1 MKPFRIASSV
11 ILLLL
16 TLAIGFHLGTR
27 YQSLLVRSNS
37 SLLEESLEQSGSGKV
52 VLQDP
57 EKEVNMTLFWQVWKI
72 LQKRYVHPE
81 AMTIQKMTYGAISG
95 LVASL
100 GDPYTLFMTPQDSK
114 VFQDS
119 LSGTLEG
126 IGAQLDFSNGKVVV
140 VAPLKGSPAERAGLS
155 PKDVIAEVNG
165 VSVAGLSLEEVV
177 SKIRG
182 PKNTSVTL
190 GILHLGS
197 GPLVQKTVA
206 RESIHIP
213 SVETKVI
220 PHAKGDIMMI
230 TINQFGDDTVNEV
243 RTALENMTPK
253 TKGLILDLRFNGGG
267 YLEGAVDIVSMFLES
282 GKVVTVERRN
292 APPESHLVS
301 GHPLEPVRP
310 LVVLVNGGSAS
321 ASEIT
326 AGALQDYERATV
338 IGTQTFGKGTV
349 QEVLE
354 LPGGSNLR
362 LTVAR
367 WLTPDGH
374 DLGKKG
380 VTPNII
386 IDRTLEQ
393 MKDGVDPQLDA
404 AINVLTNEKK

>member
-1 MKPFRIASSV
+1 MKPFRIASYIV
-11 ILLLL
+11 LLLL

-27 YQSLLVRSNS
+27 YQDLLLRNNS
-37 SLLEESLEQSGSGKV
+37 TVLEESLKQSGSGKLV
-52 VLQDP
+52 VQDP
-57 EKEVNMTLFWQVWKI
+57 EQEVNMTLFWQVWKL

-81 AMTIQKMTYGAISG
+81 AMTIQKMTYGAITG

-100 GDPYTLFMTPQDSK
+100 GDPYTLFMTPTDSK
-114 VFQDS
+114 MFQDS

-140 VAPLKGSPAERAGLS
+140 VAPLKGSPAERAGLT

-165 VSVAGLSLEEVV
+165 TSVAGLSLEEVV

-197 GPLVQKTVA
+197 GPLVQKTVS

-213 SVETKVI
+213 SVETKTVSDSRGDVLVVI
-220 PHAKGDIMMI
+220 V
-230 TINQFGDDTVNEV
+230 NQFGDDTVDGV
-243 RTALENMTPK
+243 RTALENITPK
-253 TKGLILDLRFNGGG
+253 TKGIILDLRFNGGG
-267 YLEGAVDIVSMFLES
+267 YLEGAVDIVSMFLQS

-292 APPESHLVS
+292 VPPESHLVS
-301 GHPLEPVRP
+301 GHPLEPTRP

-326 AGALQDYERATV
+326 AGALQDQKRATI

-354 LPGGSNLR
+354 LSGGSSLR
-362 LTVAR
+362 VTVAR
-367 WLTPDGH
+367 WLTPAGH
-374 DLGKKG
+374 DLSKKG
-380 VTPNII
+380 VTPDILL
-386 IDRTLEQ
+386 DRTLEQ
-393 MKDGVDPQLDA
+393 MKEGKDPQMEKA
-404 AINVLTNEKK
+404 VQVLLEQK